1 VTDKPTPSK
10 AKRSVARPE
19 GTTPLNINL
28 PTAVF
33 ERLDAWVERL
43 NAGSDGP
50 RWTRTDLIRTVLVRA
65 LNERGD
71 RGESP

>member
-1 VTDKPTPSK
+1 MPDEPTPSK

-33 ERLDAWVERL
+33 ERLDAWVEHL
-43 NAGSDGP
+43 NAGADGP

-71 RGESP
+71 SGGSP